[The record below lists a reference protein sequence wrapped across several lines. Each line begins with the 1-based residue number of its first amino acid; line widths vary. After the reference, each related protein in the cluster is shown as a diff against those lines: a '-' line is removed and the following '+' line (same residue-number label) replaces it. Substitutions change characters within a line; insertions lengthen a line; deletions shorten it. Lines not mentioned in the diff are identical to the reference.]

1 MMKITKSTRNT
12 VQVSRMNVFTT
23 STSQIEMSY
32 EENFALW
39 EASCQRITQEEQNN
53 ITHALE
59 EETACRNAQEEH
71 QQRCAENPMEY
82 AQLVNADDDADTHFI
97 AFNAFS
103 AYLAAVTACNNF

>member
-1 MMKITKSTRNT
+1 
-12 VQVSRMNVFTT
+12 
-23 STSQIEMSY
+23 MSY

-39 EASCQRITQEEQNN
+39 EASCQRITQEEQNS

-82 AQLVNADDDADTHFI
+82 AQLVNAEEVAKAAYLTARLASESASDDDADTHFI